1 MENTRDTRGARDQ
14 VSNLE
19 EEEMPNPGFSA
30 TLVEVPPGATPDMIR
45 ELCLLGLTEETSLGI
60 LRVLMRSD
68 VQPAS
73 LDLGD
78 W

>member
-1 MENTRDTRGARDQ
+1 MVGTAFDDNGQ
-14 VSNLE
+14 S
-19 EEEMPNPGFSA
+19 
-30 TLVEVPPGATPDMIR
+30 TLAEVPAGATPDMIR

-68 VQPAS
+68 SRTAVSDPS
-73 LDLGD
+73 E

>member
-1 MENTRDTRGARDQ
+1 MVGPAFDDNCQ
-14 VSNLE
+14 
-19 EEEMPNPGFSA
+19 A
-30 TLVEVPPGATPDMIR
+30 TLVEVPAGATPDMIR

-68 VQPAS
+68 SRTAVPDPS
-73 LDLGD
+73 E

>member
-1 MENTRDTRGARDQ
+1 MVGPAFDDRCQ
-14 VSNLE
+14 
-19 EEEMPNPGFSA
+19 A
-30 TLVEVPPGATPDMIR
+30 TLVEAPPGATPDMIR

-68 VQPAS
+68 SRTAVSDPS
-73 LDLGD
+73 E